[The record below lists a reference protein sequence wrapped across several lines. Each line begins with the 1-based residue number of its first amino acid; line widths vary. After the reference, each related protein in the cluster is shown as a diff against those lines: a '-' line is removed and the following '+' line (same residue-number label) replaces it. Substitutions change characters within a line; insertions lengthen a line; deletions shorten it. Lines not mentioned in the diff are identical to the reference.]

1 MQELTEESL
10 TLKYT
15 VTRNFGSDILNHF
28 LIQIEYMDGFE
39 YMDGYLSLFCL
50 CYSYQC
56 EGITTGI
63 II

>member
-28 LIQIEYMDGFE
+28 LIQIEYMDG
-39 YMDGYLSLFCL
+39 YLSLFCL

-56 EGITTGI
+56 EGVTTGI